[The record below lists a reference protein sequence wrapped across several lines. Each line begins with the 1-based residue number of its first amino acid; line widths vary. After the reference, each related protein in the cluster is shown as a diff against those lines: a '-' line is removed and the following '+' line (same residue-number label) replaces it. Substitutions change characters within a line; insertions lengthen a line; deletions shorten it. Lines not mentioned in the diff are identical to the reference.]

1 MCICVWI
8 VMSDCQQ
15 VASWV
20 ESCRLTGAG
29 PQNLATLFQRE
40 SKETRG
46 IIMKDLSRQ
55 SNFVKGCGCHINIS
69 RVGPFYHRLSGY
81 TICILG

>member
-20 ESCRLTGAG
+20 ESCRLTGAR

-46 IIMKDLSRQ
+46 IIMKDLSRR
-55 SNFVKGCGCHINIS
+55 SNFVK
-69 RVGPFYHRLSGY
+69 RVWLSGRH
-81 TICILG
+81 IKNWSILP